1 MKILNLI
8 DSLYAGGAESL
19 LKNFVIEAKN
29 YPNFKIDVCTLY
41 SRNVYKEDLLKNG
54 INLYD
59 LSLPFK
65 YDFSGIFKLVKLIR
79 ENSYDI
85 VHVHLFPADLF
96 GALASLF
103 VDKKTKFIFSEHSI
117 YNRRRNFKLYKP
129 IDIFVYSRYKR
140 IVCVSN
146 LVKEELIN
154 YIPRL
159 VSKVIVIKNAIPVDD
174 IKEDIQKIYDVLFV
188 GRLEKEKGVDILIK
202 AVYEIQSKQSLNL
215 KVALVGDGSLKSEY
229 KKLVKYLSL
238 EDNIKFL
245 GIRRD
250 VEKLMRLSKIFVLPS
265 RYEGLPMVILEAM
278 ANRIPIIATK
288 VGGIPEVIEDGI
300 EGLLVEPESKDELTK
315 KILYLLNNPSLRE
328 QLSKNAFEKVKSE
341 YSIQSYTQRM
351 LKLYEEVLSEGS

>member
-1 MKILNLI
+1 
-8 DSLYAGGAESL
+8 
-19 LKNFVIEAKN
+19 
-29 YPNFKIDVCTLY
+29 
-41 SRNVYKEDLLKNG
+41 
-54 INLYD
+54 
-59 LSLPFK
+59 
-65 YDFSGIFKLVKLIR
+65 
-79 ENSYDI
+79 
-85 VHVHLFPADLF
+85 
-96 GALASLF
+96 
-103 VDKKTKFIFSEHSI
+103 
-117 YNRRRNFKLYKP
+117 
-129 IDIFVYSRYKR
+129 
-140 IVCVSN
+140 
-146 LVKEELIN
+146 
-154 YIPRL
+154 
-159 VSKVIVIKNAIPVDD
+159 
-174 IKEDIQKIYDVLFV
+174 
-188 GRLEKEKGVDILIK
+188 VDILIK

-229 KKLVKYLSL
+229 KKLVKDLSL